1 MTDAFERLRQA
12 LAERYRIHREI
23 GHGGMATVY
32 LADDVRL
39 GRKVAVKVLRPE
51 FAESLGTER
60 FLREIG
66 IAARLSHPNILPLH
80 DSGEAEGFLYYVM
93 PFIEGETVRDRL
105 VSEKQLPVEDVVEI
119 TKEVS
124 AALDYAHRQ
133 GVVHRD
139 IKPENIL
146 IHEGKALVADFG
158 IALAVSV
165 AGGDRLTETGMVV
178 GTPAYM
184 SPEQS
189 SGESH
194 LDARSD
200 IYSLATVVYEML
212 TGQPPFTG
220 PTAQAIIARR
230 LSETP
235 PSIRVVRDGVSPG
248 VEQVVHKA
256 LSRVPADRYK
266 TAEEFA
272 AELEKP
278 AYVAPPKET
287 RRWVGSAVATAAV
300 VVLAAGGVWL
310 LRGGEDSAVLALDP
324 NLVAVVPFR
333 VGSAEPEVRTWGQ
346 SMPDLFYLAYNGRV
360 GLPLAA
366 DPGVIQRRWED
377 LGGAERQPTEEELE
391 ALAMGVGAGRLVTG
405 ALLGGP
411 EQITLLATLK
421 RVRGSETFRASVVGP
436 EESIQSLVQQLA
448 VDLAIADMGM
458 SEDLRQARTAPVPLA
473 ALEAYLEGE
482 AAFRRYR
489 EIGRFP
495 AIGHFH
501 RALDID
507 STFAPAALALWEA
520 SRVACHIS
528 VPECQRGQD
537 RGKRLMWEHRDRLN
551 ESDLAYVT
559 MQREARQPGLP
570 GSERLRVVMEAA
582 EQWPNHTGMLH
593 ELTLRFYNNGPAAGL
608 ADWQERGFNAF
619 DRIYSLSGR
628 DGPDPGWEAGWPLEF
643 SAGARDS
650 ARTRRYARLYVT
662 DNDSVL
668 STSHFYAYSF
678 LGDSAGLAMMW
689 QRADEWCRAGGGG
702 GFVRMGLPLDGWER
716 CIDWFDST
724 RVTQQDRG
732 RMLEARASLAYY
744 QGREREA
751 VAFMDT
757 LRGEGL
763 DRNGRMM
770 VAPISNWV
778 AGPGYDAAAHRA
790 ATVLDSIQ
798 AEFPDSRFGELIPYA
813 GIWNTPHDRVCFS
826 ALWQV
831 GAEVGD
837 TARVRQTINWLESYA
852 ADRGRDPELDRCA
865 LLLEVLL
872 EARDT
877 TATGAPML
885 VYLDSIVPWVGSG
898 GSLGYLINLVIARL
912 WTSRGEW
919 REALDAVD
927 RTLGIWGTVHVPA
940 LRRIEG
946 RAAAALGDTARAIRA
961 YTHYLTLRTD
971 PDPGPIREEWE
982 QVRRELAALVGEGRQ

>member
-1 MTDAFERLRQA
+1 MDRLRSA
-12 LAERYRIHREI
+12 LSGRYTIDHEI

-32 LADDVRL
+32 LAEDVRH

-51 FAESLGTER
+51 LAESLGTER
-60 FLREIG
+60 FLQEIA
-66 IAARLSHPNILPLH
+66 IAARLNHPNILPLH

-93 PFIEGETVRDRL
+93 PYIEGETIRDRL

-200 IYSLATVVYEML
+200 VYSLATVVYEML

-235 PSIRVVRDGVSPG
+235 PSIRVVRDGVSAG
-248 VEQVVHKA
+248 LEQVVHKA

-272 AELEKP
+272 GALESP
-278 AYVAPPKET
+278 AYVAPPKE
-287 RRWVGSAVATAAV
+287 RSRWVGAAVAAAAV
-300 VVLAAGGVWL
+300 VVLALGGVWVS
-310 LRGGEDSAVLALDP
+310 RGGDDSAVVELDEK
-324 NLVAVVPFR
+324 LVAVVPFR
-333 VGSAEPEVRTWGQ
+333 VGSAELEVRGWGE
-346 SMPDLFYLAYNGRV
+346 SMPDLFYLAYNGRA

-411 EQITLLATLK
+411 EQMTILATLK
-421 RVRGSETFRASVVGP
+421 RVRGSQTFRASVVGRQ
-436 EESIQSLVQQLA
+436 ESIQELVQQLA
-448 VDLAIADMGM
+448 VDLAIADMGL
-458 SEDLRQARTAPVPLA
+458 SEDLRQALTAPVPLA

-501 RALDID
+501 RALDLD
-507 STFAPAALALWEA
+507 STFAPAALALWEV
-520 SRVACHIS
+520 SHVACQSS
-528 VPECQRGQD
+528 VPECKRAQD
-537 RGKRLMWEHRDRLN
+537 RGWRLMWEHRDRLN

-559 MQREARQPGLP
+559 MQRESRRPQLTE
-570 GSERLRVVMEAA
+570 SERLRVVMEAA
-582 EQWPNHTGMLH
+582 EQWPNNTGMLQ
-593 ELTLRFYNNGPAAGL
+593 ELTLRFYNTGARLGL
-608 ADWQERGFNAF
+608 ADWQERGFNAI
-619 DRIYSLSGR
+619 DKILRLEGR
-628 DGPDPGWEAGWPLEF
+628 SQPDPGWEAGWPLEF
-643 SAGARDS
+643 SVGALDS
-650 ARTRRYARLYVT
+650 GRTRRYAELYVT

-668 STSHFYAYSF
+668 SSSHFFAYSF

-689 QRADEWCRAGGGG
+689 QRADEWCGAVGG
-702 GFVRMGLPLDGWER
+702 GFLIRGGLPLDGWAR
-716 CIDWFDST
+716 CIEWSDSERVTNEDRT
-724 RVTQQDRG
+724 RVLFQ
-732 RMLEARASLAYY
+732 RAKLAYF

-751 VAFMDT
+751 AALLDT
-757 LRGEGL
+757 LWA
-763 DRNGRMM
+763 DRRFHALELSVLYWIM
-770 VAPISNWV
+770 
-778 AGPGYDAAAHRA
+778 GPGYAGAAERAAAVFDSLHAAHPDSRNRFDRICYGSLWQAGNPNGDTSRVRQAIAQLDADAAAR
-790 ATVLDSIQ
+790 
-798 AEFPDSRFGELIPYA
+798 G
-813 GIWNTPHDRVCFS
+813 
-826 ALWQV
+826 
-831 GAEVGD
+831 
-837 TARVRQTINWLESYA
+837 LESEHT
-852 ADRGRDPELDRCA
+852 DCA
-865 LLLEVLL
+865 RLLEVLL

-877 TATGAPML
+877 TRTDAPML
-885 VYLDSIVPWVGSG
+885 TRLDSLMPEVGWMRQ
-898 GSLGYLINLVIARL
+898 GSVAWLMNLTVARL
-912 WTSRGEW
+912 RANRGEW
-919 REALDAVD
+919 EEALASVD
-927 RTLGIWGTVHVPA
+927 RSLWIFDGGELPA
-940 LRRIEG
+940 IRRIEG
-946 RAAAALGDTARAIRA
+946 RVAAILGDTARAIRA

-982 QVRRELAALVGEGRQ
+982 QVRRELAVLVGERGGR